1 MWLHTIALHPVR
13 THYDD
18 LSHEAFKAQRQETND
33 IVWAWTC
40 GLLKLD
46 ILMTG
51 FFVEKFGDFIS
62 SKEMFNEPRNFRA
75 TLLTVHLQ
83 PVVAVVRSN
92 HPYPLILT
100 KVRM

>member
-1 MWLHTIALHPVR
+1 MVQFKSYNCFSPNSINFVLLMSKKLNSLYTANASG
-13 THYDD
+13 D
-18 LSHEAFKAQRQETND
+18 LRGFTG
-33 IVWAWTC
+33 VLC
-40 GLLKLD
+40 VP
-46 ILMTG
+46 G
-51 FFVEKFGDFIS
+51 FFVEKLGDFIS